1 MWDVKAIRYTV
12 TAARALR
19 AHANRAKLIRSKIAQ
34 YANDPASQ
42 ANNVKQLTGVDAL
55 RLRVGDFRVIFSE
68 TAETITILDIGPRG
82 GIYD

>member
-1 MWDVKAIRYTV
+1 MKTILYTV
-12 TAARALR
+12 AAARALR
-19 AHANRAKLIRSKIAQ
+19 THANRAKLIRSKIAQ

-82 GIYD
+82 GIYE